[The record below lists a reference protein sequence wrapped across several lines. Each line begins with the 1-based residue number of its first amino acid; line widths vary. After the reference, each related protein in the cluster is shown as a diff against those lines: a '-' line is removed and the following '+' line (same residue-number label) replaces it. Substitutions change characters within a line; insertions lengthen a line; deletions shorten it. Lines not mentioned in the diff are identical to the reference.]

1 MIKTYKARV
10 NNNNISYLL
19 LGKHG
24 NQMRYNFTNG
34 NVVTNKYPSITLRNR
49 YAQDLL
55 ESSLLFA
62 NNTIVLDHEEEEY
75 PGEKA
80 KLEEEKE
87 TLEQEKAKAEKVNDS
102 SKNYIKKLLEV
113 GENEKISSDTD
124 IDSVLAS
131 ARDYYNKLQDKRKQ

>member
-1 MIKTYKARV
+1 M
-10 NNNNISYLL
+10 NNILAIISAIVAGVIGLL
-19 LGKHG
+19 
-24 NQMRYNFTNG
+24 
-34 NVVTNKYPSITLRNR
+34 VTMLTIKSNKIS
-49 YAQDLL
+49 
-55 ESSLLFA
+55 
-62 NNTIVLDHEEEEY
+62 
-75 PGEKA
+75 
-80 KLEEEKE
+80 KLEEEKD

>member
-1 MIKTYKARV
+1 M
-10 NNNNISYLL
+10 NNILAIISAIVAGVIGLL
-19 LGKHG
+19 
-24 NQMRYNFTNG
+24 
-34 NVVTNKYPSITLRNR
+34 VTMLKIKSNKIS
-49 YAQDLL
+49 
-55 ESSLLFA
+55 
-62 NNTIVLDHEEEEY
+62 
-75 PGEKA
+75 
-80 KLEEEKE
+80 KLKEEKD